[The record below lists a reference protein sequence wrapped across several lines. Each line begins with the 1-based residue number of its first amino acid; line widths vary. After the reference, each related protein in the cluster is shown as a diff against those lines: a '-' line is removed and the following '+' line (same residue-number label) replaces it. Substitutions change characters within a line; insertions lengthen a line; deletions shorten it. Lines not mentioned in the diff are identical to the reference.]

1 MLVHLGM
8 VKANLQMLAHNATLI
23 VPNQTFSPAATLR
36 SLNSERCTA
45 LYGMFKLKIWLI
57 YQGRNQRG
65 ARGWPP
71 PRLKQFH

>member
-45 LYGMFKLKIWLI
+45 LYGMFKLKI
-57 YQGRNQRG
+57 
-65 ARGWPP
+65 
-71 PRLKQFH
+71 